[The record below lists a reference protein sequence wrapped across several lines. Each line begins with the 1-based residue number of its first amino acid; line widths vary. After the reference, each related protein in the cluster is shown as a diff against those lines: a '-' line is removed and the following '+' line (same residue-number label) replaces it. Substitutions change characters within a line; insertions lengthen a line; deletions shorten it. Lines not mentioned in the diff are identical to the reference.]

1 MPRSTRFRRSYAVAA
16 ALALSLPLAACGDDD
31 DDVASPST
39 GDPPAATTAGNKEL
53 VVFAAASLTETF
65 TELGKQF
72 EAGHPGVKVTFS
84 FGSSST
90 LATQIN
96 EGAPV
101 DVFAAAS
108 PATMKTVTDAGNA
121 EGTPEVFVRNLLE
134 IAVPAGNPGEVEGL
148 EDFAKEDLDIALC
161 ASEVPCG
168 AAADKVFTA
177 ADIDPKP
184 DTRESDVKATL
195 TKVELGEVDAALVYR
210 TDVNSAGDKV
220 EGIEFDEAED
230 AINDYLIV
238 ALKEAEEADL
248 AAEWVEFISSDEAQE
263 VLEEAGF
270 QPAEAPAEASTEPS
284 AEPSESSTGP
294 SAEPSS

>member
-1 MPRSTRFRRSYAVAA
+1 MPRSMRFRRSYAVAT
-16 ALALSLPLAACGDDD
+16 ALALCLPLAACANDDD
-31 DDVASPST
+31 DASPST
-39 GDPPAATTAGNKEL
+39 ADTPAATAREL

-72 EAGHPGVKVTFS
+72 EAEHPGVTVTFS

-108 PATMKTVTDAGNA
+108 PATMKAVTDAGNA
-121 EGTPEVFVRNLLE
+121 AGTPEIFVRNLLE

-177 ADIDPKP
+177 AGIEPEP

-210 TDVNSAGDKV
+210 TDANSAGDKV
-220 EGIEFDEAED
+220 EGIEFEEAKE

-238 ALKEAEEADL
+238 ALQDAEEADL
-248 AAEWVEFISSDEAQE
+248 AADWVDFISSDDARE

-270 QPAEAPAEASTEPS
+270 EPAEASADAS
-284 AEPSESSTGP
+284 AEPTS
-294 SAEPSS
+294 

>member
-1 MPRSTRFRRSYAVAA
+1 MSHSLPFRRRCAAVAVV
-16 ALALSLPLAACGDDD
+16 ALALPLAACSNDDD
-31 DDVASPST
+31 ETASPSGEST
-39 GDPPAATTAGNKEL
+39 SAGAGGEQEL
-53 VVFAAASLTETF
+53 VVFAAASLTDTF
-65 TELGKQF
+65 TGLGKQF
-72 EAGHPGVKVTFS
+72 EAEHPGVTVTFS

-96 EGAPV
+96 EDAPV

-108 PATMKTVTDAGNA
+108 PATMKTVTDAGKA
-121 EGTPEVFVRNLLE
+121 EDTPEVFVRNLLE

-148 EDFAKEDLDIALC
+148 EDFAKDDLDIALC

-177 ADIDPKP
+177 AGIEPKP

-270 QPAEAPAEASTEPS
+270 EPAEAPDDASTEPS
-284 AEPSESSTGP
+284 ASPTS
-294 SAEPSS
+294 